1 MRITAW
7 LMSFTLSIGVLSA
20 QNAAQILDKTA
31 RTYAQMRSLRVESR
45 ATSSGTVLSNQGEM
59 TFANRVNMLMMA
71 MRPNKLRI
79 DTLQADD
86 PALSAGKLR
95 CDGEVLYIESAALRQ
110 TQSQPAPKTLREI
123 YTADNLSMVGLMLI
137 GLDPIRLMIDS
148 NWRALATSP
157 KLIGRGR
164 VGNRQT
170 YKVQI
175 QLKDESLMSLA
186 QGQTTQTLW
195 IGVKDSLI
203 WKSEIVI
210 NFAQAGTRM
219 AMRFTEVFT
228 RQEVNPPI
236 NPTAFAYRLPEGFK
250 MVQQFEMP
258 DFTEETGKLKG
269 QPAGDFTLNDLQ
281 GRPVRLAD
289 YKGKVVVLNIFA
301 HWCGPCRA
309 EAPELEKDLWQAY
322 KDKGVVVLGVATWAQ
337 DNPTKRAQEFAR
349 EFKLTFPVLVD
360 SENKVAEQYGVSS
373 VPTTFVI
380 DPQGVVREVVVGADV
395 QRVKRAVETLLQGNP
410 SEKSGSES
418 K

>member
-1 MRITAW
+1 MRTGAW
-7 LMSFTLSIGVLSA
+7 LIGFLLNMGVLSA
-20 QNAAQILDKTA
+20 QNASQILDKTA

-45 ATSSGTVLSNQGEM
+45 STASGTFQSLQGEM
-59 TFANRVNMLMMA
+59 TYTNRATLLMMV
-71 MRPNKLRI
+71 MRPNKVRI
-79 DTLQADD
+79 DTLQTDN
-86 PALSAGKLR
+86 PTLSLGKLR

-123 YTADNLSMVGLMLI
+123 YTTDNLSVVGLMVI
-137 GLDPIRLMIDS
+137 GLDPIRLLIDP
-148 NWRALATSP
+148 NWRTVATSP
-157 KLIGRGR
+157 KLIGRER

-170 YKVQI
+170 YKVQV
-175 QLKDESLMSLA
+175 QLKEESLKAFA

-195 IGVKDSLI
+195 IGTKDSLI
-203 WKSEIVI
+203 WKSEITI

-219 AMRFTEVFT
+219 AMRLTEVFT

-269 QPAGDFTLNDLQ
+269 QPAGDFALSDLQ
-281 GRPVRLAD
+281 GKPVRLAD
-289 YKGKVVVLNIFA
+289 YKGKVVVLNVFA

-337 DNPTKRAQEFAR
+337 DNPTKRAQDFAR

-360 SENKVAEQYGVSS
+360 SENKVAEQYRVSG

-380 DPQGVVREVVVGADV
+380 DQEGVVREVVVGADV
-395 QRVKRAVETLLQGNP
+395 QRVKRAVEALLQGSTAEN
-410 SEKSGSES
+410 K
-418 K
+418 